1 VAALGFRCSPPEGA
15 VAGVLHSWLARRR
28 LKKGVKRFADWLW
41 QEPSATDV
49 EWLASNVTGGD
60 VDRAAWELRYARR
73 ALGLLVAERDS
84 LDDRTASLVAQE
96 IAARTKLDR
105 NVAPSLVGLAE
116 RQFDQR
122 LKSYRDV
129 VLGVPA
135 SRLTAEP
142 LAKAFAE
149 IVVPGMELPANVS
162 GRLGAILLA
171 YVVGANET
179 LRAAVGPAA
188 LPDDLPPSAL
198 AQRWS

>member
-1 VAALGFRCSPPEGA
+1 
-15 VAGVLHSWLARRR
+15 VAGVLNSWLALWR
-28 LKKGVKRFADWLW
+28 LKKGIRRYADWLW

-49 EWLASNVTGGD
+49 EWLASHVTGGD
-60 VDRAAWELRYARR
+60 GDRAAWELRYARR
-73 ALGLLVAERDS
+73 ALGLLVAERDA

-105 NVAPSLVGLAE
+105 NVAPGLVGLAE

-122 LKSYRDV
+122 LRAYRDV

-135 SRLTAEP
+135 SRLGAEP
-142 LAKAFAE
+142 LARAFAE
-149 IVVPGMELPANVS
+149 VVVPGMELPPNVS

-171 YVVGANET
+171 YVLGANEK

-198 AQRWS
+198 AQRQS